1 MRTFWVPIVFF
12 QNLWVWKTESTF
24 KPHHRLRKVFPY
36 NKTMEST
43 KQNAPISDRKFA
55 SIELMRTNV
64 LEKARERGLK
74 IEAKINSHFDEI
86 LKRKRER

>member
-1 MRTFWVPIVFF
+1 
-12 QNLWVWKTESTF
+12 
-24 KPHHRLRKVFPY
+24 
-36 NKTMEST
+36 MEST